1 MVQLP
6 KKWLSLFRGGGG
18 AEPKGINITFFLN
31 PSLSSFCFQTI
42 LLCCQFLI
50 FCGIIMGSYIFFR
63 LCRIKHSNFINIIMI
78 FCFGTEVLLGSCMN
92 YFLFESGR
100 KNLLDETN
108 DSEKV
113 LEDCKYYITTFMSYW
128 IIQPIFY
135 TLVIFTRF
143 IFVRYV
149 IKKMMV
155 EIL

>member
-1 MVQLP
+1 
-6 KKWLSLFRGGGG
+6 
-18 AEPKGINITFFLN
+18 
-31 PSLSSFCFQTI
+31 
-42 LLCCQFLI
+42 
-50 FCGIIMGSYIFFR
+50 MGSYIFFR

-78 FCFGTEVLLGSCMN
+78 FCFGTEVVLGSCMN

-149 IKKMMV
+149 IKKNDGWYFMILE
-155 EIL
+155 EIFGLPMPIFLELSNSKLLTSLGFSPDFFPNLNFLCHLYVD

>member
-1 MVQLP
+1 
-6 KKWLSLFRGGGG
+6 
-18 AEPKGINITFFLN
+18 
-31 PSLSSFCFQTI
+31 
-42 LLCCQFLI
+42 
-50 FCGIIMGSYIFFR
+50 MGSYIFFR

-135 TLVIFTRF
+135 TLVTFTRF
-143 IFVRYV
+143 IFVRYAIYGWDNDLRGEYLV
-149 IKKMMV
+149 CPSMPIFLELSNSKLLTSLGFSPDFFLQLKFLV
-155 EIL
+155 PSVCRLV